1 MEDKKRKKDDKR
13 KREASQKVTE
23 QKNKVPDLTKPAS
36 AQSPATQSSSASPS
50 PGPTPSASPSPA
62 TSGPGS
68 AATPSQGG
76 NNAKRL
82 AVANGQPTSTTSSSS
97 TTGGP
102 SAAGNGS
109 ASSGGG
115 PQAPQQPPRYM
126 PREVPPRFRCQQDH
140 KVLLKRGQ
148 PPLSSMLLGGGGG
161 GDGPNANMAAVS
173 ESGTAAASV
182 ALTSSSVAA
191 STTTSNYAN
200 SMWGASS
207 GSQASSQGREKV
219 IVDGNNLE
227 EWPSIAGSDGGGA
240 SFTGTGGGSGNNG
253 MPVNSIS
260 ASGNQSSPTS
270 SFSLPNECMQSSSS
284 VAWGTAASQGHLGG
298 GNAVA
303 AAGPL
308 LQQPSSL
315 SKAPAAPGSHDAS
328 GPVDGSSG
336 IPGANFSPNAN
347 PSAWPALVQQ
357 DGPAAAGEGGL
368 SSFHHQGPGGSANNS
383 ASLGLGGG
391 AVGVQGGHPSLSV
404 NQSSTHQHQLHQM
417 QSRDR
422 ELGGGKWDSESAGP
436 KIAGG
441 EGVGEGMDHS
451 MGGGGM
457 SVGDHSLA
465 SSWRGQPSYPAA
477 NSKTG
482 ASRTDRWEGGGG
494 GTGGFGAAEG
504 DNGTGGWG
512 YPSSTSGVN
521 AWGSAGNGGN
531 SSQTSGVSQGGWG
544 SPGVAGERGVS
555 GSDWGGS
562 APAVG
567 GANPA
572 GEGMGGAGSSNS
584 SSSGGSTAGNHPAA
598 SSSSSTSTTTTR
610 TWDNQKGEGETGEW
624 SGGGGQGARGGSS
637 SSGGNSRSG
646 SVPNSSR
653 PRRPAPDTEAAL
665 QNLLSRSDLDP
676 RVLSNT
682 GWGQTQIRQN
692 TSWVLE
698 EHAGQSKGG
707 SSSATSKHPSSAS
720 GPSQYSSGPRTLST
734 DSMGPG
740 VSPSL
745 VPSTGSSG
753 EGWESSSNSSSSGAS
768 LSGRAPPPT
777 GPNTRNLGVSQSGPV
792 TTTGPGMVSGVMPGP
807 SQQGKTTGWGGGG
820 MGAGDSQE
828 AKGWGN
834 EEWRGSSRGGNGGGW
849 GDLGQQGDSVSG
861 GWGGGQDEKRT
872 GGWKEMGGSGGGRGW
887 GSEQKVG
894 AGKDWGEQES
904 KSNTGGGSWGD
915 ERKNGGGH
923 SGGDSGGG
931 GWGNWDDNAP
941 RRTWGA
947 GGTGGGGTGGGGIGV
962 GGMGSKP
969 HQSWSGGN
977 KMHQMPNSQ
986 SGSITGPQAQLQQQ
1000 QSQPRN
1006 QHPQLQQAMDQ
1017 GAMQGG
1023 GGRKLISQ
1031 AQNQNQSSGW
1041 TAGPKPG
1048 VSGGGGSGS
1057 EPSGWEEPS
1066 PQSISRKNEIDDG
1079 TSAWG
1084 DPTHYNY
1091 KPVNL
1096 WDKNSGPAG
1105 QQPHGQGQAQ
1115 QPHGQ
1120 GQAQQP
1126 HGQGQAQQP
1135 HGQGPAQQPHGQG
1148 QAQQPHGQGQAQ
1160 QPHGQGQAQ
1169 HPHSQGQAQQPH
1181 GQGQAQQPHGQGQA
1195 QQPHGQGQA
1204 QQPHG
1209 QGQAQ
1214 QSHGQGQAQH
1224 PHSQGQAQQPHGQ
1237 GQAQQQQPQQP
1248 QQPQQ
1253 QPQQQHGP
1261 PIQQQQHGP
1270 PIQQQQHGPPI
1281 QQQQHGPL
1289 IQQQQHG
1296 PPVQQQ
1302 PSRQAA
1308 GLGGNRDFNT
1318 GHGPAKA
1325 SSMGPSGWG
1334 GTSPTSPTVDN
1345 GTAAW
1350 GKSND
1355 TPTGWGDPDDAG
1367 GKTTCWGNPSS
1378 NPIKSGSKSMQDG
1391 WGDKEGS
1398 VAASRHSSWEDE
1410 EEGGGMWNTTGS
1422 QGSGSSWGQGSNGGW
1437 GQSHAGKKPGNKG
1450 PLKSGGGDSWMS
1462 PINRQFSNMGLLND
1476 DPSGPNIDLAPGS
1489 LQEKK
1494 MEAEKRG
1501 MGMNDYNGD
1510 MRKGGRGGG
1519 VGMGYRPPGP
1529 KDAAPV
1535 DAGSYFDK
1543 GGHSIFGSSGGMAQS
1558 RHQPSIPPINQSP
1571 GIRAQ
1576 VPHQFLSP
1584 QMPGSALKQMPPPSG
1599 SVGGVSGVAGVGGG
1613 VFPPQLSP
1621 QHLAMLSSI
1630 YPPHIQFQ
1638 LACQLLLQQQQQQ
1651 QPQQQPQQL
1660 LQNQRKFTPNVR
1672 QQADPQQLARIMAV
1686 LQQQRQQQQVGGLG
1700 SSSKLSP
1707 SHHGGGVGGGPK
1719 LPGAD
1724 PLPHPSLAG
1733 SVADLHQKTLGP
1745 YSGFGSGVNLPG
1757 LDLGGSVVGGPGA
1770 MKDLGGQQSRFKW
1783 MMEGHCSPDTSST
1796 ENAFHKNGPVTPIKI
1811 PGGSPYSQYDMMVGD
1826 GLGDNWH
1833 RTPGNKM
1840 SAKPTNTPS
1849 WPPEFQ
1855 PGVPW
1860 KGIDRVDPESDPYMT
1875 PGSMMGNTVSP
1886 SLNDTE
1892 HQLLQD
1898 NTDSTPPLNTLLP
1911 SPGAWPY
1918 SASDSPLSNAH
1929 NSAKYTDYKTSWP
1942 PEPIGHKSWKASRG
1956 SSQSQLSRL
1965 PPGLASQKQP
1975 SPSPWSGG
1983 APRLASRGWGSGSS
1997 TTGSTWSDGSSR
2009 ESCWLVLSNLTPQID
2024 GSTLRTICMQHGPL
2038 LTFHLGLT
2046 QGTALIRYGSKQEA
2060 AKAQSALHMCV
2071 LGNTTILAEFVSEED
2086 VARYIA
2092 HSQAGGAGSGGTTAA
2107 SAGSGSAAA
2116 STVGANSNG
2125 GSCDRGGVGGN
2136 SGGGGDGASTAGG
2149 AGNGGGGSSSSGWQS
2164 LDSTGSSSDQS
2175 ATQGPGLGIFT
2186 QWSSNGSGVGMGG
2199 GVEAGRQGLWG
2210 GMGGM
2215 SGAGYPSSSLWGSP
2229 ALEDRHQM
2237 GSPASL
2243 LPGDLLGGGGRL
2255 HLRGPTDT
2263 HTHAHTHTCTQTHT
2277 HTHTQVLHRNTSV
2290 TLCIYLHRDGPK

>member
-1 MEDKKRKKDDKR
+1 MEDKKRKKDEKR

-36 AQSPATQSSSASPS
+36 APSSATQSSSASPS

-82 AVANGQPTSTTSSSS
+82 AVANGQPTSTTCSSS
-97 TTGGP
+97 TVGG
-102 SAAGNGS
+102 SGVAGNSS

-115 PQAPQQPPRYM
+115 TQAPQQPPRYM

-148 PPLSSMLLGGGGG
+148 PPLSSMLLGGGVG

-173 ESGTAAASV
+173 DTGTAASSL

-219 IVDGNNLE
+219 IVDGNDLE
-227 EWPSIAGSDGGGA
+227 EWPSIAGSDGG
-240 SFTGTGGGSGNNG
+240 SSGNNG

-284 VAWGTAASQGHLGG
+284 SAWVTAASQGHLGG
-298 GNAVA
+298 GIAVT

-315 SKAPAAPGSHDAS
+315 SKAPTVPGSHNAS
-328 GPVDGSSG
+328 GSVDGSSG
-336 IPGANFSPNAN
+336 IPGANFNPNAN

-357 DGPAAAGEGGL
+357 DGPAAVGEGGL

-383 ASLGLGGG
+383 ASLG
-391 AVGVQGGHPSLSV
+391 AAGVLGGHPSLSV

-417 QSRDR
+417 QSRDK
-422 ELGGGKWDSESAGP
+422 EMGGGNWDSKSAGP
-436 KIAGG
+436 KIVGG
-441 EGVGEGMDHS
+441 EGGGGGMDHGV
-451 MGGGGM
+451 GGGGM
-457 SVGDHSLA
+457 SEEHSLG

-482 ASRTDRWEGGGG
+482 ASRTDGWESGGSC
-494 GTGGFGAAEG
+494 TGVFGAAEG
-504 DNGTGGWG
+504 DNGTSGWG
-512 YPSSTSGVN
+512 YPGSTSGVN
-521 AWGSAGNGGN
+521 VWGSPGNGGN
-531 SSQTSGVSQGGWG
+531 MSQTSGVSQGGWG
-544 SPGVAGERGVS
+544 LSGDSGSGERGIS
-555 GSDWGGS
+555 GSEWGGNS
-562 APAVG
+562 TGVG
-567 GANPA
+567 GPNPG
-572 GEGMGGAGSSNS
+572 GEGTSGACSSNS
-584 SSSGGSTAGNHPAA
+584 SSSGGSTAGNLPTA
-598 SSSSSTSTTTTR
+598 SSSSSTATTTTR
-610 TWDNQKGEGETGEW
+610 AWDNQKGEGETGEW
-624 SGGGGQGARGGSS
+624 GEGVGGQGAQGGSS

-646 SVPNSSR
+646 GVLNSSR
-653 PRRPAPDTEAAL
+653 PRRQAVNAEAAL
-665 QNLLSRSDLDP
+665 QSLLSRSDLDP

-692 TSWVLE
+692 TEWNIE
-698 EHAGQSKGG
+698 ELAGQSKGG
-707 SSSATSKHPSSAS
+707 SLSTTSKHPPSLS
-720 GPSQYSSGPRTLST
+720 GPPQYSSGPRTLST
-734 DSMGPG
+734 DSVAPG

-777 GPNTRNLGVSQSGPV
+777 GPNMRNLGISQSGPV
-792 TTTGPGMVSGVMPGP
+792 TTTGPGVGSGVVPGP
-807 SQQGKTTGWGGGG
+807 SQQGKATGWGGAG
-820 MGAGDSQE
+820 MGAGDGQE
-828 AKGWGN
+828 ATGWGN
-834 EEWRGSSRGGNGGGW
+834 NEWRGSSRGEKGGW
-849 GDLGQQGDSVSG
+849 GDVGQQGDTMTG
-861 GWGGGQDEKRT
+861 GWGGSQDEKGT
-872 GGWKEMGGSGGGRGW
+872 GGRKEVGGNGGSGW
-887 GSEQKVG
+887 GSEQKIGV
-894 AGKDWGEQES
+894 GKDWGEQDS
-904 KSNTGGGSWGD
+904 KLNSGGGGWGD
-915 ERKNGGGH
+915 ERKNGGGN
-923 SGGDSGGG
+923 SGGDLGVSSWG
-931 GWGNWDDNAP
+931 GWDDSAP

-947 GGTGGGGTGGGGIGV
+947 GGTGGSGGGGVSGV

-1006 QHPQLQQAMDQ
+1006 QHPQLQQALDQ

-1031 AQNQNQSSGW
+1031 AHNQNQSSGW
-1041 TAGPKPG
+1041 TSGPIPG
-1048 VSGGGGSGS
+1048 VSGGEGSGS

-1084 DPTHYNY
+1084 DPTHY

-1096 WDKNSGPAG
+1096 WDKNSGHA
-1105 QQPHGQGQAQ
+1105 
-1115 QPHGQ
+1115 
-1120 GQAQQP
+1120 
-1126 HGQGQAQQP
+1126 
-1135 HGQGPAQQPHGQG
+1135 
-1148 QAQQPHGQGQAQ
+1148 
-1160 QPHGQGQAQ
+1160 
-1169 HPHSQGQAQQPH
+1169 
-1181 GQGQAQQPHGQGQA
+1181 
-1195 QQPHGQGQA
+1195 
-1204 QQPHG
+1204 
-1209 QGQAQ
+1209 
-1214 QSHGQGQAQH
+1214 
-1224 PHSQGQAQQPHGQ
+1224 GQ
-1237 GQAQQQQPQQP
+1237 GQAQQQQQQ
-1248 QQPQQ
+1248 
-1253 QPQQQHGP
+1253 
-1261 PIQQQQHGP
+1261 
-1270 PIQQQQHGPPI
+1270 
-1281 QQQQHGPL
+1281 
-1289 IQQQQHG
+1289 G

-1302 PSRQAA
+1302 PSRQTA

-1318 GHGPAKA
+1318 GPVK
-1325 SSMGPSGWG
+1325 SSAMGPSGWG
-1334 GTSPTSPTVDN
+1334 STSPSSPTVDN

-1350 GKSND
+1350 GKPSD
-1355 TPTGWGDPDDAG
+1355 APTGWGDPDDAG
-1367 GKTTCWGNPSS
+1367 GKTTCWGNPPS
-1378 NPIKSGSKSMQDG
+1378 NTIKSGSKSMQDG
-1391 WGDKEGS
+1391 WGNKES
-1398 VAASRHSSWEDE
+1398 PVAASRNPSWEDE
-1410 EEGGGMWNTTGS
+1410 EEGGGMWNSTGS

-1437 GQSHAGKKPGNKG
+1437 AQSHTGKKPSSKG
-1450 PLKSGGGDSWMS
+1450 PLKPGGGEPWMG

-1476 DPSGPNIDLAPGS
+1476 DPSGPSMDPTSGAI
-1489 LQEKK
+1489 QEKK
-1494 MEAEKRG
+1494 LELEKRS
-1501 MGMNDYNGD
+1501 MGMTDYNGD

-1519 VGMGYRPPGP
+1519 MSYRPPGS
-1529 KDAAPV
+1529 KEAAPG
-1535 DAGSYFDK
+1535 DAGSYYDK
-1543 GGHSIFGSSGGMAQS
+1543 TLPLINQDGCLGEEGPCSLYSPPSVYKPHSLFNHSIPFRQAGHNIFGSSGGMAQS
-1558 RHQPSIPPINQSP
+1558 RHQPSIPQINQSP

-1584 QMPGSALKQMPPPSG
+1584 QVPGSVLKQMPPPSG
-1599 SVGGVSGVAGVGGG
+1599 NMGGVGGVGGVAGVGGG

-1621 QHLAMLSSI
+1621 QHIAMLSSI

-1638 LACQLLLQQQQQQ
+1638 LACQLLLQQQQQ
-1651 QPQQQPQQL
+1651 PQQQQQQQL
-1660 LQNQRKFTPNVR
+1660 LQNQRKFTPNTR
-1672 QQADPQQLARIMAV
+1672 QQADPQQLAKIMAV
-1686 LQQQRQQQQVGGLG
+1686 LQQQRQQQQGLG
-1700 SSSKLSP
+1700 VSSKLSP
-1707 SHHGGGVGGGPK
+1707 SHHVGGGGGGPK

-1724 PLPHPSLAG
+1724 PLPHPGLAA

-1745 YSGFGSGVNLPG
+1745 YSGFGSGMNLTG

-1770 MKDLGGQQSRFKW
+1770 MKDLGSQQSRFKW
-1783 MMEGHCSPDTSST
+1783 MMEGNCSPDTSSP
-1796 ENAFHKNGPVTPIKI
+1796 ENAFHKNGPVTPIKM
-1811 PGGSPYSQYDMMVGD
+1811 PGGSPYSQYDMMVGE
-1826 GLGDNWH
+1826 GLSDNWH

-1840 SAKPTNTPS
+1840 CTKPATTPS

-1875 PGSMMGNTVSP
+1875 PGSMMGNAVPP

-1929 NSAKYTDYKTSWP
+1929 NSAKYTEYKTSWP
-1942 PEPIGHKSWKASRG
+1942 PEPIGPKSWKASRG
-1956 SSQSQLSRL
+1956 SSQTQLSRP
-1965 PPGLASQKQP
+1965 PPGLAGQKQP

-1983 APRLASRGWGSGSS
+1983 APRLAGRSWSSGSNS
-1997 TTGSTWSDGSSR
+1997 TGSTWSDGSSR

-2046 QGTALIRYGSKQEA
+2046 QGTALIRYGSRQEA

-2071 LGNTTILAEFVSEED
+2071 LGNTTILAEFMSEED

-2092 HSQAGGAGSGGTTAA
+2092 HSQAGGAGSGGTA
-2107 SAGSGSAAA
+2107 AGSPGSGPTAT

-2125 GSCDRGGVGGN
+2125 GSCERGGAGGTGGVGGVE
-2136 SGGGGDGASTAGG
+2136 GASTVGV
-2149 AGNGGGGSSSSGWQS
+2149 GNGGAGSSSSGWQS
-2164 LDSTGSSSDQS
+2164 LESTGSSSDQS

-2186 QWSSNGSGVGMGG
+2186 QWSTNGTGIGGAG

-2210 GMGGM
+2210 GVGGMGGM
-2215 SGAGYPSSSLWGSP
+2215 GGAGYPSSSLWASP

-2243 LPGDLLGGGGRL
+2243 LPGDLLGGGA
-2255 HLRGPTDT
+2255 D
-2263 HTHAHTHTCTQTHT
+2263 
-2277 HTHTQVLHRNTSV
+2277 S
-2290 TLCIYLHRDGPK
+2290 I

>member
-1 MEDKKRKKDDKR
+1 MEDKKRKKDEKR

-36 AQSPATQSSSASPS
+36 APSSATQSSSASPS

-82 AVANGQPTSTTSSSS
+82 AVANGQPTSTTCSSS
-97 TTGGP
+97 TVGG
-102 SAAGNGS
+102 SGVAGNSS

-115 PQAPQQPPRYM
+115 TQAPQQPPRYM

-148 PPLSSMLLGGGGG
+148 PPLSSMLLGGGVG

-173 ESGTAAASV
+173 DTGTAASSL

-219 IVDGNNLE
+219 IVDGNDLE
-227 EWPSIAGSDGGGA
+227 EWPSIAGSDGG
-240 SFTGTGGGSGNNG
+240 SSGNNG

-284 VAWGTAASQGHLGG
+284 SAWVTAASQGHLGG
-298 GNAVA
+298 GIAVT

-315 SKAPAAPGSHDAS
+315 SKAPTVPGSHNAS
-328 GPVDGSSG
+328 GSVDGSSG
-336 IPGANFSPNAN
+336 IPGANFNPNAN

-357 DGPAAAGEGGL
+357 DGPAAVGEGGL

-383 ASLGLGGG
+383 ASLG
-391 AVGVQGGHPSLSV
+391 AAGVLGGHPSLSV

-417 QSRDR
+417 QSRDK
-422 ELGGGKWDSESAGP
+422 EMGGGNWDSKSAGP
-436 KIAGG
+436 KIVGG
-441 EGVGEGMDHS
+441 EGGGGGMDHGV
-451 MGGGGM
+451 GGGGM
-457 SVGDHSLA
+457 SEEHSLG

-482 ASRTDRWEGGGG
+482 ASRTDGWESGGSC
-494 GTGGFGAAEG
+494 TGVFGAAEG
-504 DNGTGGWG
+504 DNGTSGWG
-512 YPSSTSGVN
+512 YPGSTSGVN
-521 AWGSAGNGGN
+521 VWGSPGNGGN
-531 SSQTSGVSQGGWG
+531 MSQTSGVSQGGWG
-544 SPGVAGERGVS
+544 LSGDSGSGERGIS
-555 GSDWGGS
+555 GSEWGGNS
-562 APAVG
+562 TGVG
-567 GANPA
+567 GPNPG
-572 GEGMGGAGSSNS
+572 GEGTSGACSSNS
-584 SSSGGSTAGNHPAA
+584 SSSGGSTAGNLPTA
-598 SSSSSTSTTTTR
+598 SSSSSTATTTTR
-610 TWDNQKGEGETGEW
+610 AWDNQKGEGETGEW
-624 SGGGGQGARGGSS
+624 GEGVGGQGAQGGSS

-646 SVPNSSR
+646 GVLNSSR
-653 PRRPAPDTEAAL
+653 PRRQAVNAEAAL
-665 QNLLSRSDLDP
+665 QSLLSRSDLDP

-692 TSWVLE
+692 TEWNIE
-698 EHAGQSKGG
+698 ELAGQSKGG
-707 SSSATSKHPSSAS
+707 SLSTTSKHPPSLS
-720 GPSQYSSGPRTLST
+720 GPPQYSSGPRTLST
-734 DSMGPG
+734 DSVAPG

-777 GPNTRNLGVSQSGPV
+777 GPNMRNLGISQSGPV
-792 TTTGPGMVSGVMPGP
+792 TTTGPGVGSGVVPGP
-807 SQQGKTTGWGGGG
+807 SQQGKATGWGGAG
-820 MGAGDSQE
+820 MGAGDGQE
-828 AKGWGN
+828 ATGWGN
-834 EEWRGSSRGGNGGGW
+834 NEWRGSSRGEKGGW
-849 GDLGQQGDSVSG
+849 GDVGQQGDTMTG
-861 GWGGGQDEKRT
+861 GWGGSQDEKGT
-872 GGWKEMGGSGGGRGW
+872 GGRKEVGGNGGSGW
-887 GSEQKVG
+887 GSEQKIGV
-894 AGKDWGEQES
+894 GKDWGEQDS
-904 KSNTGGGSWGD
+904 KLNSGGGGWGD
-915 ERKNGGGH
+915 ERKNGGGN
-923 SGGDSGGG
+923 SGGDLGVSSWG
-931 GWGNWDDNAP
+931 GWDDSAP

-947 GGTGGGGTGGGGIGV
+947 GGTGGSGGGGVSGV

-1006 QHPQLQQAMDQ
+1006 QHPQLQQALDQ

-1031 AQNQNQSSGW
+1031 AHNQNQSSGW
-1041 TAGPKPG
+1041 TSGPIPG
-1048 VSGGGGSGS
+1048 VSGGEGSGS

-1084 DPTHYNY
+1084 DPTHY

-1096 WDKNSGPAG
+1096 WDKNSGHA
-1105 QQPHGQGQAQ
+1105 
-1115 QPHGQ
+1115 
-1120 GQAQQP
+1120 
-1126 HGQGQAQQP
+1126 
-1135 HGQGPAQQPHGQG
+1135 
-1148 QAQQPHGQGQAQ
+1148 
-1160 QPHGQGQAQ
+1160 
-1169 HPHSQGQAQQPH
+1169 
-1181 GQGQAQQPHGQGQA
+1181 
-1195 QQPHGQGQA
+1195 
-1204 QQPHG
+1204 
-1209 QGQAQ
+1209 
-1214 QSHGQGQAQH
+1214 
-1224 PHSQGQAQQPHGQ
+1224 GQ
-1237 GQAQQQQPQQP
+1237 GQAQQQQQQ
-1248 QQPQQ
+1248 
-1253 QPQQQHGP
+1253 
-1261 PIQQQQHGP
+1261 
-1270 PIQQQQHGPPI
+1270 
-1281 QQQQHGPL
+1281 
-1289 IQQQQHG
+1289 G

-1302 PSRQAA
+1302 PSRQTA

-1318 GHGPAKA
+1318 GPVK
-1325 SSMGPSGWG
+1325 SSAMGPSGWG
-1334 GTSPTSPTVDN
+1334 STSPSSPTVDN

-1350 GKSND
+1350 GKPSD
-1355 TPTGWGDPDDAG
+1355 APTGWGDPDDAG
-1367 GKTTCWGNPSS
+1367 GKTTCWGNPPS
-1378 NPIKSGSKSMQDG
+1378 NTIKSGSKSMQDG
-1391 WGDKEGS
+1391 WGNKES
-1398 VAASRHSSWEDE
+1398 PVAASRNPSWEDE
-1410 EEGGGMWNTTGS
+1410 EEGGGMWNSTGS

-1437 GQSHAGKKPGNKG
+1437 AQSHTGKKPSSKG
-1450 PLKSGGGDSWMS
+1450 PLKPGGGEPWMG

-1476 DPSGPNIDLAPGS
+1476 DPSGPSMDPTSGAI
-1489 LQEKK
+1489 QEKK
-1494 MEAEKRG
+1494 LELEKRS
-1501 MGMNDYNGD
+1501 MGMTDYNGD

-1519 VGMGYRPPGP
+1519 MSYRPPGS
-1529 KDAAPV
+1529 KEAAPG
-1535 DAGSYFDK
+1535 DAGSYYDK
-1543 GGHSIFGSSGGMAQS
+1543 AGHNIFGSSGGMAQS
-1558 RHQPSIPPINQSP
+1558 RHQPSIPQINQSP

-1584 QMPGSALKQMPPPSG
+1584 QVPGSVLKQMPPPSG
-1599 SVGGVSGVAGVGGG
+1599 NMGGVGGVGGVAGVGGG

-1621 QHLAMLSSI
+1621 QHIAMLSSI

-1638 LACQLLLQQQQQQ
+1638 LACQLLLQQQQQ
-1651 QPQQQPQQL
+1651 PQQQQQQQL
-1660 LQNQRKFTPNVR
+1660 LQNQRKFTPNTR
-1672 QQADPQQLARIMAV
+1672 QQADPQQLAKIMAV
-1686 LQQQRQQQQVGGLG
+1686 LQQQRQQQQGLG
-1700 SSSKLSP
+1700 VSSKLSP
-1707 SHHGGGVGGGPK
+1707 SHHVGGGGGGPK

-1724 PLPHPSLAG
+1724 PLPHPGLAA

-1745 YSGFGSGVNLPG
+1745 YSGFGSGMNLTG

-1770 MKDLGGQQSRFKW
+1770 MKDLGSQQSRFKW
-1783 MMEGHCSPDTSST
+1783 MMEGNCSPDTSSP
-1796 ENAFHKNGPVTPIKI
+1796 ENAFHKNGPVTPIKM
-1811 PGGSPYSQYDMMVGD
+1811 PGGSPYSQYDMMVGE
-1826 GLGDNWH
+1826 GLSDNWH

-1840 SAKPTNTPS
+1840 CTKPATTPS

-1875 PGSMMGNTVSP
+1875 PGSMMGNAVPP

-1929 NSAKYTDYKTSWP
+1929 NSAKYTEYKTSWP
-1942 PEPIGHKSWKASRG
+1942 PEPIGPKSWKASRG
-1956 SSQSQLSRL
+1956 SSQTQLSRP
-1965 PPGLASQKQP
+1965 PPGLAGQKQP

-1983 APRLASRGWGSGSS
+1983 APRLAGRSWSSGSNS
-1997 TTGSTWSDGSSR
+1997 TGSTWSDGSSR

-2046 QGTALIRYGSKQEA
+2046 QGTALIRYGSRQEA

-2071 LGNTTILAEFVSEED
+2071 LGNTTILAEFMSEED

-2092 HSQAGGAGSGGTTAA
+2092 HSQAGGAGSGGTA
-2107 SAGSGSAAA
+2107 AGSPGSGPTAT

-2125 GSCDRGGVGGN
+2125 GSCERGGAGGTGGVGGVE
-2136 SGGGGDGASTAGG
+2136 GASTVGV
-2149 AGNGGGGSSSSGWQS
+2149 GNGGAGSSSSGWQS
-2164 LDSTGSSSDQS
+2164 LESTGSSSDQS

-2186 QWSSNGSGVGMGG
+2186 QWSTNGTGIGGAG

-2210 GMGGM
+2210 GVGGMGGM
-2215 SGAGYPSSSLWGSP
+2215 GGAGYPSSSLWASP

-2243 LPGDLLGGGGRL
+2243 LPGDLLGGGA
-2255 HLRGPTDT
+2255 D
-2263 HTHAHTHTCTQTHT
+2263 
-2277 HTHTQVLHRNTSV
+2277 S
-2290 TLCIYLHRDGPK
+2290 I

>member
-1 MEDKKRKKDDKR
+1 MEDKKRKKEDKR

-97 TTGGP
+97 TSGGP
-102 SAAGNGS
+102 SAPGNGS
-109 ASSGGG
+109 TSSGGG
-115 PQAPQQPPRYM
+115 TQAPQQPPRYM

-148 PPLSSMLLGGGGG
+148 PPLSSMLLGGGG
-161 GDGPNANMAAVS
+161 DSPNANMAAVS
-173 ESGTAAASV
+173 DSGTAASSV

-219 IVDGNNLE
+219 IVDGNDLE
-227 EWPSIAGSDGGGA
+227 EWPSIAGNDGGGA
-240 SFTGTGGGSGNNG
+240 SFTGSGGGNGNNG

-315 SKAPAAPGSHDAS
+315 SKAPAVPGSHDAS
-328 GPVDGSSG
+328 GPIDGSSG

-357 DGPAAAGEGGL
+357 DGPTAAGEGGL
-368 SSFHHQGPGGSANNS
+368 PSFHHQSHGGSANNS
-383 ASLGLGGG
+383 ASLGLGSGP
-391 AVGVQGGHPSLSV
+391 VGVLGGHPSLSV

-422 ELGGGKWDSESAGP
+422 DIGGGKWDSESAGP

-441 EGVGEGMDHS
+441 EGIGGGMDH
-451 MGGGGM
+451 G
-457 SVGDHSLA
+457 VGDHSHA

-482 ASRTDRWEGGGG
+482 ASRTDGWEGGGS
-494 GTGGFGAAEG
+494 GTGGFGADG
-504 DNGTGGWG
+504 DNGTSGWG
-512 YPSSTSGVN
+512 YQSSTSGSN
-521 AWGSAGNGGN
+521 AWGGAGNGN
-531 SSQTSGVSQGGWG
+531 QTSGVSQGGWG
-544 SPGVAGERGVS
+544 SSGVGGQRS
-555 GSDWGGS
+555 GDWGGS
-562 APAVG
+562 TIG
-567 GANPA
+567 EANPGA
-572 GEGMGGAGSSNS
+572 EGMGEVCSSNS
-584 SSSGGSTAGNHPAA
+584 SSSGGSTVGNPPAA
-598 SSSSSTSTTTTR
+598 SSSSAATTTTTR
-610 TWDNQKGEGETGEW
+610 AWDNQKGEGETEEW
-624 SGGGGQGARGGSS
+624 GGGAGQGGSS

-646 SVPNSSR
+646 SVPNGSR
-653 PRRPAPDTEAAL
+653 CRRQAPNPEAAL

-692 TSWVLE
+692 TAWDFE
-698 EHAGQSKGG
+698 EQSKDG
-707 SSSATSKHPSSAS
+707 SSSATLKHTSSLT

-734 DSMGPG
+734 DSLGQG
-740 VSPSL
+740 GSPSL

-768 LSGRAPPPT
+768 SGRAPPPT
-777 GPNTRNLGVSQSGPV
+777 GPNMGRNMGISQSGPL
-792 TTTGPGMVSGVMPGP
+792 TSTGPGPGVIP
-807 SQQGKTTGWGGGG
+807 SQQGKATGWGGGG

-828 AKGWGN
+828 PKGWGN
-834 EEWRGSSRGGNGGGW
+834 EEWRSSSSRSGNSGGW
-849 GDLGQQGDSVSG
+849 GDHAQKGDPVSG
-861 GWGGGQDEKRT
+861 GWGGSQEEKGT
-872 GGWKEMGGSGGGRGW
+872 TGWKEMGGNGGGSGW

-894 AGKDWGEQES
+894 AGKDWGERES
-904 KSNTGGGSWGD
+904 KSNTGGGGWGD

-923 SGGDSGGG
+923 SGGDSSVG
-931 GWGNWDDNAP
+931 GWGNWDEGAP

-947 GGTGGGGTGGGGIGV
+947 GGTGGGGSAGGGIGV
-962 GGMGSKP
+962 LGGMGSKP
-969 HQSWSGGN
+969 HQNWSGGN

-1000 QSQPRN
+1000 QSQPHN
-1006 QHPQLQQAMDQ
+1006 QHPQLQQALDQ

-1041 TAGPKPG
+1041 TSGPIPG
-1048 VSGGGGSGS
+1048 VSGGGSGS

-1105 QQPHGQGQAQ
+1105 QQS
-1115 QPHGQ
+1115 
-1120 GQAQQP
+1120 
-1126 HGQGQAQQP
+1126 
-1135 HGQGPAQQPHGQG
+1135 
-1148 QAQQPHGQGQAQ
+1148 
-1160 QPHGQGQAQ
+1160 
-1169 HPHSQGQAQQPH
+1169 HSQGQQSHGPGQQSH
-1181 GQGQAQQPHGQGQA
+1181 GPGQQSHGPGQQSHSQG
-1195 QQPHGQGQA
+1195 
-1204 QQPHG
+1204 
-1209 QGQAQ
+1209 Q
-1214 QSHGQGQAQH
+1214 QSHGQGQQS
-1224 PHSQGQAQQPHGQ
+1224 HSQGQAQL
-1237 GQAQQQQPQQP
+1237 QQ
-1248 QQPQQ
+1248 
-1253 QPQQQHGP
+1253 
-1261 PIQQQQHGP
+1261 
-1270 PIQQQQHGPPI
+1270 
-1281 QQQQHGPL
+1281 
-1289 IQQQQHG
+1289 G

-1318 GHGPAKA
+1318 GHGPGKA
-1325 SSMGPSGWG
+1325 SAMGPSGWG

-1345 GTAAW
+1345 GTSAW
-1350 GKSND
+1350 GKPSD
-1355 TPTGWGDPDDAG
+1355 TPTGWGDPDDG
-1367 GKTTCWGNPSS
+1367 GKPTCWGNPSTNS
-1378 NPIKSGSKSMQDG
+1378 IKSGSKSMQDG

-1410 EEGGGMWNTTGS
+1410 EEGGGMWNSAGS
-1422 QGSGSSWGQGSNGGW
+1422 QGSSSSWGQGSNGGW
-1437 GQSHAGKKPGNKG
+1437 GVGQNHAGKKPSSKG
-1450 PLKSGGGDSWMS
+1450 PVKPSGDSWMS

-1476 DPSGPNIDLAPGS
+1476 DPSGSNIDLMPGS

-1494 MEAEKRG
+1494 MEVDKRG
-1501 MGMNDYNGD
+1501 MGMNDFTVD

-1519 VGMGYRPPGP
+1519 AMPYRPPGS
-1529 KDAAPV
+1529 KEAAPG
-1535 DAGSYFDK
+1535 DAGSYYDK
-1543 GGHSIFGSSGGMAQS
+1543 TLPLINQDGCLGDEGPCSLYSPPTVYKPHSLFNHSVPFRQGGHSIFGSSGGMAQS
-1558 RHQPSIPPINQSP
+1558 RHHPSIPQINQSP

-1584 QMPGSALKQMPPPSG
+1584 QVPGSVLKQMPPPSG
-1599 SVGGVSGVAGVGGG
+1599 SVGSVGGVGGVGGVAGVGGG

-1638 LACQLLLQQQQQQ
+1638 LACQLLLQQQN
-1651 QPQQQPQQL
+1651 QPQQQQQQQL
-1660 LQNQRKFTPNVR
+1660 LQNQRKFAPNVR

-1700 SSSKLSP
+1700 GSSKLSP
-1707 SHHGGGVGGGPK
+1707 SHHGGGGPK

-1724 PLPHPSLAG
+1724 SLPHPGLAG

-1745 YSGFGSGVNLPG
+1745 YSGLNLPG

-1770 MKDLGGQQSRFKW
+1770 MKDIGGQQSRFKW
-1783 MMEGHCSPDTSST
+1783 MMEGHCSPDTSSP
-1796 ENAFHKNGPVTPIKI
+1796 ENAFHKNGPVTPMKMQ
-1811 PGGSPYSQYDMMVGD
+1811 GGSPYSQYDMMVGD
-1826 GLGDNWH
+1826 GLGDSWH

-1840 SAKPTNTPS
+1840 GAKPTNTPS

-1860 KGIDRVDPESDPYMT
+1860 KGIDRIDPESDPYMT
-1875 PGSMMGNTVSP
+1875 PGSMMGNAVSP

-1918 SASDSPLSNAH
+1918 SASDSPLNAH
-1929 NSAKYTDYKTSWP
+1929 NSAKYTEYKTSWP

-1956 SSQSQLSRL
+1956 NSQTQLSRP
-1965 PPGLASQKQP
+1965 PPGLPTQKQP

-1983 APRLASRGWGSGSS
+1983 APRLAGRGWSSGSS

-2046 QGTALIRYGSKQEA
+2046 QGTALIRYSSKQEA

-2092 HSQAGGAGSGGTTAA
+2092 HSQAGAAGSAGTAAGSATSAPTAA
-2107 SAGSGSAAA
+2107 SA
-2116 STVGANSNG
+2116 VGANSNG
-2125 GSCDRGGVGGN
+2125 GSCERGGAGG
-2136 SGGGGDGASTAGG
+2136 SSVAGGGGVEGASTAGG
-2149 AGNGGGGSSSSGWQS
+2149 AGNGGAGSSSSGWQS
-2164 LDSTGSSSDQS
+2164 LDSTGSSTDQS
-2175 ATQGPGLGIFT
+2175 APQGPGLGIFT
-2186 QWSSNGSGVGMGG
+2186 QWSNTGTGVGGAG

-2243 LPGDLLGGGGRL
+2243 LPGDLLGGGA
-2255 HLRGPTDT
+2255 D
-2263 HTHAHTHTCTQTHT
+2263 
-2277 HTHTQVLHRNTSV
+2277 S
-2290 TLCIYLHRDGPK
+2290 I